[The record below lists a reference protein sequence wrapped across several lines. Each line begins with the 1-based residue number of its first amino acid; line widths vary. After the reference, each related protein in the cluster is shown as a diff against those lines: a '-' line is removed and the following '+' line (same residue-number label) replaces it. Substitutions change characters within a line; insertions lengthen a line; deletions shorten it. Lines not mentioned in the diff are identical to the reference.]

1 MDALNPIIVASLMAN
16 PSPGSGGQLEPSTA
30 IALGLIGLMMSCTVG
45 LCFGK
50 RTMAAVSVM
59 AAVAVPAFKA
69 AM

>member
-1 MDALNPIIVASLMAN
+1 MGGLNAVILASVASTPPA
-16 PSPGSGGQLEPSTA
+16 SDGQLAPSTA

-50 RTMAAVSVM
+50 RAMAAVSIM
-59 AAVAVPAFKA
+59 AAVALPAFKA